1 MDPKEELQGRV
12 VEMEPLRA
20 QGTAIQQ
27 QLMVVLNTLQALT
40 IAEQALENLDKL
52 EKKSEIL
59 VPLGG
64 GAFANASLGD
74 TSKVILNLGANVMAE
89 KKRTE
94 ALKVLNDQIKQLQD
108 AQLKLENAI
117 ATIDMRLNQL
127 TYEMQALLQAQK

>member
-1 MDPKEELQGRV
+1 MDPKEQLQERV
-12 VEMEPLRA
+12 VEMETLRA
-20 QGTAIQQ
+20 QGNAIQQ
-27 QLMVVLNTLQALT
+27 QLMVVLNTLQELA

-64 GAFANASLGD
+64 GAFVNAALGD